1 MVEHEAVSIQSES
14 VSDSSGKRHA
24 TPAAVLVVGIVI
36 ALLIGIIIDLWAK
49 GRIENTSQGVPA
61 VGAVEVGFA
70 QDMSVH
76 HGQAVEMSSL
86 ALVNTADPAIRT
98 LAYDV
103 VTTQQSQIGMM
114 QGWLS
119 IWDRPARSTGEYMEW
134 MPSTS
139 SAMNHSMPGMSTGQS
154 DSGVTESVAMPGMA
168 SPAELAELRTLT
180 GPAFEIRYLQLLL
193 RHHQGGIPMAQ
204 YAADNADLP
213 VVTNLARQIAATQQA
228 ESTALRELLAVRG
241 AQPIPMN

>member
-1 MVEHEAVSIQSES
+1 MVEHGAAPIQSES
-14 VSDSSGKRHA
+14 ISDSSGKRHD
-24 TPAAVLVVGIVI
+24 TPPAVLVVGVVI
-36 ALLIGIIIDLWAK
+36 ALLIGIIIGLWAK
-49 GRIENTSQGVPA
+49 GRIENTSQGLPPVS
-61 VGAVEVGFA
+61 AVEVGFA

-86 ALVNTADPAIRT
+86 ALVNTTDPAIRT

-119 IWDRPARSTGEYMEW
+119 LWDRPARSTGEYMEW

-139 SAMNHSMPGMSTGQS
+139 SSMTHSMPGMSTGQS
-154 DSGVTESVAMPGMA
+154 DSDTNPSAAMPGMA
-168 SPAELAELRTLT
+168 SPVELAELRALT

-204 YAADNADLP
+204 YTADNADLP
-213 VVTNLARQIAATQQA
+213 VVTNLARQIAATQQT

>member
-36 ALLIGIIIDLWAK
+36 ALLIGIIIGLWAK

-119 IWDRPARSTGEYMEW
+119 LWDRPARSTGEYMEW

-154 DSGVTESVAMPGMA
+154 DSGVTESVAMP
-168 SPAELAELRTLT
+168 
-180 GPAFEIRYLQLLL
+180 
-193 RHHQGGIPMAQ
+193 
-204 YAADNADLP
+204 
-213 VVTNLARQIAATQQA
+213 
-228 ESTALRELLAVRG
+228 
-241 AQPIPMN
+241 